1 MILRFSKPDLQLHNN
16 LSRCLGGIFL
26 FLLLSFSLSAQPKDE
41 KYFKINKNLS
51 VFNSILRELNAYYV
65 DTLDYD
71 KVVQTGI
78 NSMLSS
84 LDPYTVYLPEEM
96 NDDLKMMTTGEYAGV
111 GALIMQKDGRVVISE
126 PYEGMPAQKNDLRA
140 GDIILEVEG
149 VNTTGKTTAQ
159 VSELLKGKNG
169 TEITIKIERWNEKKP
184 IVKKFLRENIQF
196 NPITYNAVLD
206 NGTGY
211 VMLNDFTDKAAAE
224 FKNAVNEMV
233 KTHQIKSL
241 IIDVRNNPGGLV
253 DEAVKI
259 MGYFV
264 PKGTPVVSTKGRNF
278 ETDRI
283 YKTPSDP
290 IFPGMK
296 LAVMVNRGSASASEI
311 LAGAVQDLDRGI
323 VIGER
328 TFGKGLV
335 QSIRPVGYG
344 GHVKVT
350 MAKYYTPSG
359 RCVQAL
365 DYSHRN
371 EDGSVGRIPDS
382 LTTAFK
388 TTNGRIVRDGGG
400 ILPDSVTTDSR
411 KINIAY
417 YILLQNHYF
426 DYATRYVQKRK
437 SIDAPDKYSL
447 SDAEFND
454 FVKYLMNE
462 KKFTYTT
469 QTENYYKQ
477 LLEVAEYEGFDESA
491 KSEFDALKAKLIPN
505 MEQNIRDNRKE
516 IEEMLT
522 VEIIQRYYFQKGQVQ
537 YMLKDDTD
545 VKVAANLLNDE
556 QKYKNI
562 LTPGFVE

>member
-1 MILRFSKPDLQLHNN
+1 MSIHFRKLNIAPGYTSYRLLAN
-16 LSRCLGGIFL
+16 IFL
-26 FLLLSFSLSAQPKDE
+26 LFFIAFSLSSQTKDE

-51 VFNSILRELNAYYV
+51 VFNSILRELDAYYV
-65 DTLDYD
+65 DTLHYD
-71 KVVQTGI
+71 KVVLTGI

-84 LDPYTVYLPEEM
+84 LYPYTVYMPEEM
-96 NDDLKMMTTGEYAGV
+96 NDDLKMMTTGEYAGI

-126 PYEGMPAQKNDLRA
+126 PYEGMPAQKNGLRA
-140 GDIILEVEG
+140 GDVILEVDG
-149 VNTTGKTTAQ
+149 VSATGKTTAQ
-159 VSELLKGKNG
+159 VSEMLKGKNG

-184 IVKKFLRENIQF
+184 IVKKFIRENIQF
-196 NPITYNAVLD
+196 NPVTYYAVLG
-206 NGTGY
+206 NGVGY
-211 VMLNDFTDKAAAE
+211 LMLNDFTDKAALE
-224 FKNAVNEMV
+224 FKNAVNDMM
-233 KTHQIKSL
+233 KTGQIKSL
-241 IIDVRNNPGGLV
+241 IVDVRNNPGGLV

-264 PKGTPVVSTKGRNF
+264 PKGTSIVSTKGRNF
-278 ETDRI
+278 ETDRT

-290 IFPGMK
+290 VFPEMK

-311 LAGAVQDLDRGI
+311 LAGALQDLDRGI

-344 GHVKVT
+344 GNIKVT

-388 TTNGRIVRDGGG
+388 TANGRIVRDGGG
-400 ILPDSVTTDSR
+400 VLPDSVTTDSR
-411 KINIAY
+411 KLNIAY
-417 YILLQNHYF
+417 YILMQNHYF
-426 DYATRYVQKRK
+426 DYATRYAQKHK
-437 SIDAPDKYSL
+437 SISSPDKFSL
-447 SDAEFND
+447 TDAEFND
-454 FVKYLMNE
+454 FVNYLVNE

-469 QTENYYKQ
+469 QTENYFKQ
-477 LLEVAEYEGFDESA
+477 LAEVAEFEGFDQTA
-491 KSEFDALKAKLIPN
+491 KAEFDALKARLMPDVEK
-505 MEQNIRDNRKE
+505 NIRDNRKE

-545 VKVAANLLNDE
+545 LKVATDFL
-556 QKYKNI
+556 KNNSRYNQV
-562 LTPGFVE
+562 LKKQG

>member
-1 MILRFSKPDLQLHNN
+1 MSIHFRKLNIAPGYTSYRVLAN
-16 LSRCLGGIFL
+16 IFL
-26 FLLLSFSLSAQPKDE
+26 LFFIAFSLSSQTKDE

-51 VFNSILRELNAYYV
+51 VFNSILRELDAYYV

-71 KVVQTGI
+71 KVVLTGI

-84 LDPYTVYLPEEM
+84 LDPYTVYMPEEM
-96 NDDLKMMTTGEYAGV
+96 NDDLKMMTTGEYAGI

-126 PYEGMPAQKNDLRA
+126 PYEGMPAQKNGLLA
-140 GDIILEVEG
+140 GDVILEVDG
-149 VNTTGKTTAQ
+149 VSATGKTTAQ
-159 VSELLKGKNG
+159 VSEMLKGKNG

-184 IVKKFLRENIQF
+184 IVKKFIRENIQF
-196 NPITYNAVLD
+196 NPVTYYAVLG
-206 NGTGY
+206 NGVGY
-211 VMLNDFTDKAAAE
+211 LMLNDFTDKAALE
-224 FKNAVNEMV
+224 FKNAVNDMM
-233 KTHQIKSL
+233 KTGQIKSL
-241 IIDVRNNPGGLV
+241 IVDVRNNPGGLV

-264 PKGTPVVSTKGRNF
+264 PKGTSIVSTKGRNF
-278 ETDRI
+278 ETDRT

-290 IFPGMK
+290 VFPEMK

-311 LAGAVQDLDRGI
+311 LAGALQDLDRGI

-344 GHVKVT
+344 GNIKVT

-388 TTNGRIVRDGGG
+388 TANGRIVRDGGG
-400 ILPDSVTTDSR
+400 VLPDSVTTDSR
-411 KINIAY
+411 KLNIAY
-417 YILLQNHYF
+417 YILMQNHYF
-426 DYATRYVQKRK
+426 DYATRYAQKHK
-437 SIDAPDKYSL
+437 SISSPDKFSL
-447 SDAEFND
+447 TDAEFND
-454 FVKYLMNE
+454 FVNYLVNE

-469 QTENYYKQ
+469 QTENYFKQ
-477 LLEVAEYEGFDESA
+477 LAEVAEFEGFDQTA
-491 KSEFDALKAKLIPN
+491 KAEFDALKARLMPDVEK
-505 MEQNIRDNRKE
+505 NIHDNRKE

-545 VKVAANLLNDE
+545 LKVATDFL
-556 QKYKNI
+556 KNNSRYNQV
-562 LTPGFVE
+562 LKKQG

>member
-1 MILRFSKPDLQLHNN
+1 MSIHFRKLNIAPGYTSYRVLAN
-16 LSRCLGGIFL
+16 IFL
-26 FLLLSFSLSAQPKDE
+26 LYFIAFSLSSQTKDE

-51 VFNSILRELNAYYV
+51 VFNSILRELDAYYV

-71 KVVQTGI
+71 KVVLTGI

-84 LDPYTVYLPEEM
+84 LDPYTVYMPEEM
-96 NDDLKMMTTGEYAGV
+96 NDDLKMMTTGEYAGI

-126 PYEGMPAQKNDLRA
+126 PYEGMPAQKNGLRA
-140 GDIILEVEG
+140 GDVILEVDG
-149 VNTTGKTTAQ
+149 VSATGKTTAQ
-159 VSELLKGKNG
+159 VSEMLKGKNG

-184 IVKKFLRENIQF
+184 IVKKFIRENIQF
-196 NPITYNAVLD
+196 NPVTYYAVLG
-206 NGTGY
+206 NGVGY
-211 VMLNDFTDKAAAE
+211 LMLNDFTDKAALE
-224 FKNAVNEMV
+224 FKNAVNDMM
-233 KTHQIKSL
+233 KTGQIKSL
-241 IIDVRNNPGGLV
+241 IVDVRNNPGGLV

-264 PKGTPVVSTKGRNF
+264 PKGTSIVSTKGRNF
-278 ETDRI
+278 ETDRT

-290 IFPGMK
+290 VFPEMK

-311 LAGAVQDLDRGI
+311 LAGALQDLDRGI

-344 GHVKVT
+344 GNIKVT

-388 TTNGRIVRDGGG
+388 TANGRIVRDGGG
-400 ILPDSVTTDSR
+400 VLPDSVTTDSR
-411 KINIAY
+411 KLNIAY
-417 YILLQNHYF
+417 YILMQNHYF
-426 DYATRYVQKRK
+426 DYATRYAQKHK
-437 SIDAPDKYSL
+437 SISSPDKFSL
-447 SDAEFND
+447 TDAEFND
-454 FVKYLMNE
+454 FVNYLVNE

-469 QTENYYKQ
+469 QTENYFKQ
-477 LLEVAEYEGFDESA
+477 LAEVAQFEGFDQTA
-491 KSEFDALKAKLIPN
+491 KAEFDALKARLMPDVEK
-505 MEQNIRDNRKE
+505 NIHDNRKE

-545 VKVAANLLNDE
+545 LKVATDFL
-556 QKYKNI
+556 KNNSRYNQV
-562 LTPGFVE
+562 LKKQG

>member
-1 MILRFSKPDLQLHNN
+1 MSIHFRKLNIAPGYTSYRLLAN
-16 LSRCLGGIFL
+16 IFL
-26 FLLLSFSLSAQPKDE
+26 LFFIAFSLSSQTKDE

-51 VFNSILRELNAYYV
+51 VFNSILRELDAYYV

-71 KVVQTGI
+71 KVVLTGI

-84 LDPYTVYLPEEM
+84 LDPYTVYMPEEM
-96 NDDLKMMTTGEYAGV
+96 NDDLKMMTTGEYAGI

-126 PYEGMPAQKNDLRA
+126 PYEGMPAQKNGLLA
-140 GDIILEVEG
+140 GDVILEVDG
-149 VNTTGKTTAQ
+149 VSATGKTTAQ
-159 VSELLKGKNG
+159 VSEMLKGKNG

-184 IVKKFLRENIQF
+184 IVKKFIRENIQF
-196 NPITYNAVLD
+196 NPVTYYAVLG
-206 NGTGY
+206 NGVGY
-211 VMLNDFTDKAAAE
+211 LMLNDFTDKAALE
-224 FKNAVNEMV
+224 FKNAVNDMM
-233 KTHQIKSL
+233 KTGQIKSL
-241 IIDVRNNPGGLV
+241 IVDVRNNPGGLV

-264 PKGTPVVSTKGRNF
+264 PKGTSIVSTKGRNF
-278 ETDRI
+278 ETDRT

-290 IFPGMK
+290 VFPEMK

-311 LAGAVQDLDRGI
+311 LAGALQDLDRGI

-344 GHVKVT
+344 GNIKVT

-388 TTNGRIVRDGGG
+388 TANGRIVRDGGG
-400 ILPDSVTTDSR
+400 VLPDSVTTDSR
-411 KINIAY
+411 KLNIAY
-417 YILLQNHYF
+417 YILMQNHYF
-426 DYATRYVQKRK
+426 DYATRYAQKHK
-437 SIDAPDKYSL
+437 SISSPDKFSL
-447 SDAEFND
+447 TDAEFND
-454 FVKYLMNE
+454 FVNYLVNE

-469 QTENYYKQ
+469 QTENYFKQ
-477 LLEVAEYEGFDESA
+477 LAEVAEFEGFDQTA
-491 KSEFDALKAKLIPN
+491 KAEFDALKARLMPDVEK
-505 MEQNIRDNRKE
+505 NIRDNRKE

-545 VKVAANLLNDE
+545 LKVATDFL
-556 QKYKNI
+556 KNNSRYNQV
-562 LTPGFVE
+562 LKKQG

>member
-1 MILRFSKPDLQLHNN
+1 MSIHFRKLNIAPGYTSYRLLAN
-16 LSRCLGGIFL
+16 IFL
-26 FLLLSFSLSAQPKDE
+26 LFFIAFSLSSQTKDE

-51 VFNSILRELNAYYV
+51 VFNSILRELDAYYV

-71 KVVQTGI
+71 KVVLTGI

-84 LDPYTVYLPEEM
+84 LDPYTVYMPEEM
-96 NDDLKMMTTGEYAGV
+96 NDDLKMMTTGEYAGI
-111 GALIMQKDGRVVISE
+111 GALIMQKDGRMVISE
-126 PYEGMPAQKNDLRA
+126 PYEGMPAQKNGLRA
-140 GDIILEVEG
+140 GDVILEVDG
-149 VNTTGKTTAQ
+149 VSATGKTTAQ
-159 VSELLKGKNG
+159 VSEMLKGKNG

-184 IVKKFLRENIQF
+184 IVKKFIRENIQF
-196 NPITYNAVLD
+196 NPVTYYAVLG
-206 NGTGY
+206 NGVGY
-211 VMLNDFTDKAAAE
+211 LMLNDFTDKAALE
-224 FKNAVNEMV
+224 FKNAVNDMM
-233 KTHQIKSL
+233 KTGQIKSL
-241 IIDVRNNPGGLV
+241 IVDVRNNPGGLV

-264 PKGTPVVSTKGRNF
+264 PKGTSIVSTKGRNF
-278 ETDRI
+278 ETDRT

-290 IFPGMK
+290 VFPEMK
-296 LAVMVNRGSASASEI
+296 IAVMVNRGSASASEI

-344 GHVKVT
+344 GNIKVT

-388 TTNGRIVRDGGG
+388 TANGRIVRDGGG
-400 ILPDSVTTDSR
+400 VLPDSVTTDSR
-411 KINIAY
+411 KLNIAY
-417 YILLQNHYF
+417 YILMQNHYF
-426 DYATRYVQKRK
+426 DYATRYAQKHK
-437 SIDAPDKYSL
+437 SISSPDKFSL
-447 SDAEFND
+447 TDAEFND
-454 FVKYLMNE
+454 FVNYLVNE

-469 QTENYYKQ
+469 QTENYFKQ
-477 LLEVAEYEGFDESA
+477 LAEVAEFEGFDQTA
-491 KSEFDALKAKLIPN
+491 KAEFDALKARLMPDVEK
-505 MEQNIRDNRKE
+505 NIRDNRKE

-545 VKVAANLLNDE
+545 LKVATDFL
-556 QKYKNI
+556 KNNSRYNQV
-562 LTPGFVE
+562 LKKQG

>member
-1 MILRFSKPDLQLHNN
+1 MSIHFRKLNIAPGYTSYRVLAN
-16 LSRCLGGIFL
+16 IFL
-26 FLLLSFSLSAQPKDE
+26 LYFIAFSLSSQTKDE

-51 VFNSILRELNAYYV
+51 VFNSILRELDAYYV

-71 KVVQTGI
+71 KVVLTGI

-84 LDPYTVYLPEEM
+84 LDPYTVYMPEEM
-96 NDDLKMMTTGEYAGV
+96 NDDLKMMTTGEYAGI
-111 GALIMQKDGRVVISE
+111 GAMIMQKDGRVVISE
-126 PYEGMPAQKNDLRA
+126 PYEGMPAQKNGLLA
-140 GDIILEVEG
+140 GDVILEVDG
-149 VNTTGKTTAQ
+149 VSATGKTTAQ
-159 VSELLKGKNG
+159 VSEMLKGKNG

-184 IVKKFLRENIQF
+184 IVKKFIRENIQF
-196 NPITYNAVLD
+196 NPVTYYAVLG
-206 NGTGY
+206 NGVGY
-211 VMLNDFTDKAAAE
+211 LMLNDFTDKAALE
-224 FKNAVNEMV
+224 FKNAVNDMM
-233 KTHQIKSL
+233 KTGQIKSL
-241 IIDVRNNPGGLV
+241 IVDVRNNPGGLV

-264 PKGTPVVSTKGRNF
+264 PKGTSIVSTKGRNF
-278 ETDRI
+278 ETDRT

-290 IFPGMK
+290 VFPEMK

-311 LAGAVQDLDRGI
+311 LAGALQDLDRGI

-344 GHVKVT
+344 GNIKVT

-388 TTNGRIVRDGGG
+388 TANGRIVRDGGG
-400 ILPDSVTTDSR
+400 VLPDSVTTDSR
-411 KINIAY
+411 KLNITY
-417 YILLQNHYF
+417 YILMQNHYF
-426 DYATRYVQKRK
+426 DYATRYAQKHK
-437 SIDAPDKYSL
+437 SISSPDKFSL
-447 SDAEFND
+447 TDAEFND
-454 FVKYLMNE
+454 FVNYLVNE

-469 QTENYYKQ
+469 QTENYFKQ
-477 LLEVAEYEGFDESA
+477 LAEVAEFEGFDQTA
-491 KSEFDALKAKLIPN
+491 KAEFDALKARLMPDVEK
-505 MEQNIRDNRKE
+505 NIHDNRKE

-545 VKVAANLLNDE
+545 LKVATDFL
-556 QKYKNI
+556 KNNSRYNQV
-562 LTPGFVE
+562 LKKQG

>member
-1 MILRFSKPDLQLHNN
+1 MSIHFRKLNIAPGYTSYRVLAN
-16 LSRCLGGIFL
+16 IFL
-26 FLLLSFSLSAQPKDE
+26 LYFIAFSLSSQTKDE

-51 VFNSILRELNAYYV
+51 VFNSILRELDAYYV

-71 KVVQTGI
+71 KVVLTGI

-84 LDPYTVYLPEEM
+84 LDPYTVYMPEEM
-96 NDDLKMMTTGEYAGV
+96 NDDLKMMTTGEYAGI

-126 PYEGMPAQKNDLRA
+126 PYEGMPAQKNGLLA
-140 GDIILEVEG
+140 GDVILEVDG
-149 VNTTGKTTAQ
+149 VSATGKTTAQ
-159 VSELLKGKNG
+159 VSEMLKGKNG

-184 IVKKFLRENIQF
+184 IVKKFIRENIQF
-196 NPITYNAVLD
+196 NPVTYYAVLG
-206 NGTGY
+206 NGVGY
-211 VMLNDFTDKAAAE
+211 LMLNDFTDKAALE
-224 FKNAVNEMV
+224 FKNAVNDMM
-233 KTHQIKSL
+233 KTGQIKSL
-241 IIDVRNNPGGLV
+241 IVDVRNNPGGLV

-264 PKGTPVVSTKGRNF
+264 PKGTSIVSTKGRNF
-278 ETDRI
+278 ETDRT

-290 IFPGMK
+290 VFPEMK

-311 LAGAVQDLDRGI
+311 LAGALQDLDRGI

-344 GHVKVT
+344 GNIKVT

-388 TTNGRIVRDGGG
+388 TANGRIVRDGGG
-400 ILPDSVTTDSR
+400 VLPDSVTTDSR
-411 KINIAY
+411 KLNIAY
-417 YILLQNHYF
+417 YILMQNHYF
-426 DYATRYVQKRK
+426 DYATRYAQKHK
-437 SIDAPDKYSL
+437 SISSPDKFSL
-447 SDAEFND
+447 TDAEFND
-454 FVKYLMNE
+454 FVNYLVNE

-469 QTENYYKQ
+469 QTENYFKQ
-477 LLEVAEYEGFDESA
+477 LAEVAEFEGFDQTA
-491 KSEFDALKAKLIPN
+491 KAEFDALKARLMPDVEK
-505 MEQNIRDNRKE
+505 NIHDNRKE

-545 VKVAANLLNDE
+545 LKVATDFL
-556 QKYKNI
+556 KNNSRYNQV
-562 LTPGFVE
+562 LKKQG

>member
-1 MILRFSKPDLQLHNN
+1 MSIHFRKLNIAPGYTSYRLLAN
-16 LSRCLGGIFL
+16 IFL
-26 FLLLSFSLSAQPKDE
+26 LFFIAFSLSSQTKDE

-51 VFNSILRELNAYYV
+51 VFNSILRELDAYYV
-65 DTLDYD
+65 DTLNYD
-71 KVVQTGI
+71 KVVLTGI

-84 LDPYTVYLPEEM
+84 LDPYTVYMPEEM
-96 NDDLKMMTTGEYAGV
+96 NDDLKMMTTGEYAGI

-126 PYEGMPAQKNDLRA
+126 PYEGMPAQKNGLRA
-140 GDIILEVEG
+140 GDVILEVDG
-149 VNTTGKTTAQ
+149 VSATGKTTAQ
-159 VSELLKGKNG
+159 VSEMLKGKNG

-184 IVKKFLRENIQF
+184 IVKKFIRENIQF
-196 NPITYNAVLD
+196 NPVTYYAVLG
-206 NGTGY
+206 NGVGY
-211 VMLNDFTDKAAAE
+211 LMLNDFTDKAALE
-224 FKNAVNEMV
+224 FKNAVNDMM
-233 KTHQIKSL
+233 KTGQIKSL
-241 IIDVRNNPGGLV
+241 IVDVRNNPGGLV

-264 PKGTPVVSTKGRNF
+264 PKGTSIVSTKGRNF
-278 ETDRI
+278 ETDRT

-290 IFPGMK
+290 VFPEMK

-311 LAGAVQDLDRGI
+311 LAGALQDLDRGI

-344 GHVKVT
+344 GNIKVT

-388 TTNGRIVRDGGG
+388 TANGRIVRDGGG
-400 ILPDSVTTDSR
+400 VLPDSVTTDSR
-411 KINIAY
+411 KLNIAY
-417 YILLQNHYF
+417 YILMQNHYF
-426 DYATRYVQKRK
+426 DYATRYAQKHK
-437 SIDAPDKYSL
+437 SIASPDKFSL
-447 SDAEFND
+447 TDAEFND
-454 FVKYLMNE
+454 FVNYLVNE

-469 QTENYYKQ
+469 QTENYFKQ
-477 LLEVAEYEGFDESA
+477 LAEVAEFEGFDQTA
-491 KSEFDALKAKLIPN
+491 KAEFDALKARLMPDVEK
-505 MEQNIRDNRKE
+505 NIRDNRKE

-545 VKVAANLLNDE
+545 LKVATDFL
-556 QKYKNI
+556 KNNSRYNQV
-562 LTPGFVE
+562 LKKQG

>member
-1 MILRFSKPDLQLHNN
+1 MSIHFRKLNIAPGYTSYRVLAN
-16 LSRCLGGIFL
+16 IFL
-26 FLLLSFSLSAQPKDE
+26 LYFIAFSLSSQTKDE

-51 VFNSILRELNAYYV
+51 VFNSILRELDAYYV

-71 KVVQTGI
+71 KVVLTGI

-84 LDPYTVYLPEEM
+84 LDPYTVYMPEEM
-96 NDDLKMMTTGEYAGV
+96 NDDLKMMTTGEYAGI

-126 PYEGMPAQKNDLRA
+126 PYEGMPAHKNDLRA
-140 GDIILEVEG
+140 GDIILEVDG
-149 VNTTGKTTAQ
+149 VSATGKTTAQ
-159 VSELLKGKNG
+159 VSEMLKGKNG

-184 IVKKFLRENIQF
+184 IVKKFIRENIQF
-196 NPITYNAVLD
+196 NPVTYYAVLG
-206 NGTGY
+206 NGVGY
-211 VMLNDFTDKAAAE
+211 LMLNDFTDKAALE
-224 FKNAVNEMV
+224 FKNAVNDMM
-233 KTHQIKSL
+233 KTGQIKSL
-241 IIDVRNNPGGLV
+241 IVDVRNNPGGLV

-264 PKGTPVVSTKGRNF
+264 PKGTSIVSTKGRNF
-278 ETDRI
+278 ETDRT

-290 IFPGMK
+290 VFPEMK

-311 LAGAVQDLDRGI
+311 LAGALQDLDRGI

-344 GHVKVT
+344 GNIKVT

-388 TTNGRIVRDGGG
+388 TANGRIVRDGGG
-400 ILPDSVTTDSR
+400 VLPDSVTTDSR
-411 KINIAY
+411 KLNIAY
-417 YILLQNHYF
+417 YILMQNHYF
-426 DYATRYVQKRK
+426 DYATRYAQKHK
-437 SIDAPDKYSL
+437 SISSPDKFSL
-447 SDAEFND
+447 TDAEFND
-454 FVKYLMNE
+454 FVNYLVNE

-469 QTENYYKQ
+469 QTENYFKQ
-477 LLEVAEYEGFDESA
+477 LAEVAQFEGFDQTA
-491 KSEFDALKAKLIPN
+491 KAEFDALKARLMPDVEK
-505 MEQNIRDNRKE
+505 NIHDNRKE

-545 VKVAANLLNDE
+545 LKVATDFL
-556 QKYKNI
+556 KNNSRYNQV
-562 LTPGFVE
+562 LKKQG

>member
-1 MILRFSKPDLQLHNN
+1 MSIHFRKLNIAPGYTSYRVLAN
-16 LSRCLGGIFL
+16 IFL
-26 FLLLSFSLSAQPKDE
+26 LYFIAFSLSSQTKDE

-51 VFNSILRELNAYYV
+51 VFNSILRELDAYYV

-71 KVVQTGI
+71 KVVLTGI

-84 LDPYTVYLPEEM
+84 LDPYTVYMPEEM
-96 NDDLKMMTTGEYAGV
+96 NDDLKMMTTGEYAGI

-126 PYEGMPAQKNDLRA
+126 PYEGMPAQKNGLRA
-140 GDIILEVEG
+140 GDVILEVDG
-149 VNTTGKTTAQ
+149 VSATGKTTAQ
-159 VSELLKGKNG
+159 VSEMLKGKNG

-184 IVKKFLRENIQF
+184 IVKKFIRENIQF
-196 NPITYNAVLD
+196 NPVTYYAVLG
-206 NGTGY
+206 NGVGY
-211 VMLNDFTDKAAAE
+211 LMLNDFTDKAALE
-224 FKNAVNEMV
+224 FKNAVNDMM
-233 KTHQIKSL
+233 KTGQIKSL
-241 IIDVRNNPGGLV
+241 IVDVRNNPGGLV

-264 PKGTPVVSTKGRNF
+264 PKGTSIVSTKGRNF
-278 ETDRI
+278 ETDRT

-290 IFPGMK
+290 VFPEMK

-311 LAGAVQDLDRGI
+311 LAGALQDLDRGI

-344 GHVKVT
+344 GNIKVT

-388 TTNGRIVRDGGG
+388 TANGRIVRDGGG
-400 ILPDSVTTDSR
+400 VLPDSVTTDSR
-411 KINIAY
+411 KLNIAY
-417 YILLQNHYF
+417 YILMQNHYF
-426 DYATRYVQKRK
+426 DYATRYAQKHK
-437 SIDAPDKYSL
+437 SISSPDKFSL
-447 SDAEFND
+447 TDAEFND
-454 FVKYLMNE
+454 FVNYLVNE

-469 QTENYYKQ
+469 QTENYFKQ
-477 LLEVAEYEGFDESA
+477 LAEVAEFEGFDQTA
-491 KSEFDALKAKLIPN
+491 KAEFDALKARLMPDVEK
-505 MEQNIRDNRKE
+505 NIHDNRKE

-545 VKVAANLLNDE
+545 LKVATDFL
-556 QKYKNI
+556 KNNSRYNQV
-562 LTPGFVE
+562 LKKQG

>member
-1 MILRFSKPDLQLHNN
+1 MSIHFRKLNIAPGYTSYRVLAN
-16 LSRCLGGIFL
+16 IFL
-26 FLLLSFSLSAQPKDE
+26 LYFIAFSLSSQTKDE

-51 VFNSILRELNAYYV
+51 VFNSILRELDAYYV

-71 KVVQTGI
+71 KVVLTGI

-84 LDPYTVYLPEEM
+84 LDPYTVYMPEEM
-96 NDDLKMMTTGEYAGV
+96 NDDLKMMTTGEYAGI
-111 GALIMQKDGRVVISE
+111 GALIMQKDGRMVISE
-126 PYEGMPAQKNDLRA
+126 PYEGMPAQKNGLRA
-140 GDIILEVEG
+140 GDVILEVDG
-149 VNTTGKTTAQ
+149 VSATGKTTAQ
-159 VSELLKGKNG
+159 VSEMLKGKNG

-184 IVKKFLRENIQF
+184 IVKKFIRENIQF
-196 NPITYNAVLD
+196 NPVTYYAVLG
-206 NGTGY
+206 NGVGY
-211 VMLNDFTDKAAAE
+211 LMLNDFTDKAALE
-224 FKNAVNEMV
+224 FKNAVNDMM
-233 KTHQIKSL
+233 KTGQIKSL
-241 IIDVRNNPGGLV
+241 IVDVRNNPGGLV

-264 PKGTPVVSTKGRNF
+264 PKGTSIVSTKGRNF
-278 ETDRI
+278 ETDRT

-290 IFPGMK
+290 VFPEMK
-296 LAVMVNRGSASASEI
+296 IAVMVNRGSASASEI

-344 GHVKVT
+344 GNIKVT

-388 TTNGRIVRDGGG
+388 TANGRIVRDGGG
-400 ILPDSVTTDSR
+400 VLPDSVTTDSR
-411 KINIAY
+411 KLNIAY
-417 YILLQNHYF
+417 YILMQNHYF
-426 DYATRYVQKRK
+426 DYATRYAQKHK
-437 SIDAPDKYSL
+437 SISSPDKFSL
-447 SDAEFND
+447 TDAEFND
-454 FVKYLMNE
+454 FVNYLVNE

-469 QTENYYKQ
+469 QTENYFKQ
-477 LLEVAEYEGFDESA
+477 LAEVAEFEGFDQTA
-491 KSEFDALKAKLIPN
+491 KAEFDALKARLMPDVEK
-505 MEQNIRDNRKE
+505 NIRDNRKE

-545 VKVAANLLNDE
+545 LKVATDFL
-556 QKYKNI
+556 KNNSRYNQV
-562 LTPGFVE
+562 LKKQG

>member
-1 MILRFSKPDLQLHNN
+1 MKKIYIPLIIL
-16 LSRCLGGIFL
+16 L
-26 FLLLSFSLSAQPKDE
+26 FGVSINAQNKEE

-51 VFNSILRELNAYYV
+51 VFNSILRELNSFYV

-78 NSMLSS
+78 NSMLAS

-96 NDDLKMMTTGEYAGV
+96 NDDIKMMTTGEYAGI
-111 GALIMQKDGRVVISE
+111 GALIMQKDGNVVISE

-140 GDIILEVEG
+140 GDVILEVDG
-149 VNTTGKTTAQ
+149 VGTTGKTTSQ

-169 TEITIKIERWNEKKP
+169 TEITIKIDRWNEKKP
-184 IVKKFLRENIQF
+184 IVKKFARENIQF
-196 NPITYNAVLD
+196 NPITYHAVLE

-224 FKNAVNEMV
+224 FKTAVSEMV
-233 KTHQIKSL
+233 KQNKIKSL

-264 PKGTPVVSTKGRNF
+264 PKGTPVVFTKGRNF
-278 ETDRI
+278 ETDRT
-283 YKTPSDP
+283 YNSPSDP
-290 IFPGMK
+290 IFPEMK
-296 LAVMVNRGSASASEI
+296 VAVMVNRGSASAAEI
-311 LAGAVQDLDRGI
+311 LAGAMQDLDRGI

-400 ILPDSVTTDSR
+400 VLPDSITTDSR
-411 KINIAY
+411 KLNIAY

-426 DYATRYVQKRK
+426 DYATRFAQKRK
-437 SIDAPDKYSL
+437 SIATPDKFSL
-447 SDAEFND
+447 TDAEFND
-454 FVKYLMNE
+454 FVNYLTNE

-469 QTENYYKQ
+469 QTESYYKQ
-477 LLEVAEYEGFDESA
+477 LLEVAEYEGFDGTA
-491 KSEFDALKAKLIPN
+491 KAEFDALKAKLIPN
-505 MEQNIRDNRKE
+505 VEQNIRDNRKE

-537 YMLKDDTD
+537 FMLKDDND
-545 VKVAANLLNDE
+545 LKVAENLLNDTS
-556 QKYKNI
+556 KMNKI
-562 LTPGFVE
+562 LGK